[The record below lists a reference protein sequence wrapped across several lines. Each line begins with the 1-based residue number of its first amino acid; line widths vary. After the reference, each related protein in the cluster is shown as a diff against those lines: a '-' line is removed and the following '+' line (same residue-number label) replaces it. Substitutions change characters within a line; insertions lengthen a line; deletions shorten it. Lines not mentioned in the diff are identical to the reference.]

1 MVKTL
6 ALLLAL
12 CAVAHADGDGD
23 DASVDDGPPLLLG
36 FRLAAGKLPVAQQ
49 DLTTFSLGVD
59 VDHPITKSLRIFG
72 EYEWMWLDRDQ
83 MSTEHGNGHRLLA
96 GLRHTL
102 VQKRAYHA
110 RTYLDVEA
118 GGGLAVLD
126 DSVLGVRIL
135 PTGFAGLRGGYDF
148 THTDSPS
155 RVFEMEVLVRAIMV
169 DDGTGILAGFGMQW
183 GN

>member
-6 ALLLAL
+6 MVLLAL
-12 CAVAHADGDGD
+12 CAVAHADDDDD
-23 DASVDDGPPLLLG
+23 DAPVDNGPPLLLG

-49 DLTTFSLGVD
+49 DLTTLSLGLD
-59 VDHPITKSLRIFG
+59 VDHPISKSWRIFG

-83 MSTEHGNGHRLLA
+83 MSTQHGNGHRLLA

-102 VQKRAYHA
+102 VQKREGHF

-126 DSVLGVRIL
+126 DSVLGTRIL
-135 PTGFAGLRGGYDF
+135 PAAFAGVRGGYDF

-155 RVFEMEVLVRAIMV
+155 RVFEVELLVRAIKV
-169 DDGTGILAGFGMQW
+169 ADGTGILAGFGMQW

>member
-12 CAVAHADGDGD
+12 CAVAHADDDDGD
-23 DASVDDGPPLLLG
+23 APVDDGPPLLLG
-36 FRLAAGKLPVAQQ
+36 FRLAAGKLPVAEQ
-49 DLTTFSLGVD
+49 DLTTLSLGLD
-59 VDHPITKSLRIFG
+59 VDHPISKTWRVFG

-83 MSTEHGNGHRLLA
+83 MSTQHGNGHRLLA

-102 VQKRAYHA
+102 VQKREDHF

-126 DSVLGVRIL
+126 DSVLGTRIL
-135 PTGFAGLRGGYDF
+135 PAGFAGLRGGYDF

-155 RVFEMEVLVRAIMV
+155 RVFEVELLLRAIKV
-169 DDGTGILAGFGMQW
+169 DDGTGLLAGFGMQW